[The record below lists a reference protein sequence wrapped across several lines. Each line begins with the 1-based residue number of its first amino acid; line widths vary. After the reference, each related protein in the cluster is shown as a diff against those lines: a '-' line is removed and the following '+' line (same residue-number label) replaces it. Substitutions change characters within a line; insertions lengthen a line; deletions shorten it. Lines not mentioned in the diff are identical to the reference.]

1 MKLLTLTTTEI
12 TQLLSYAAHAE
23 QAGWYYGNKAHFQ
36 KRHRKILKY
45 LNALHREQVTAEY
58 KQTGDNFI

>member
-12 TQLLSYAAHAE
+12 QQLISYAAQAE
-23 QAGWYYGNKAHFQ
+23 QDGWYYGNKAHFQ

-45 LNALHREQVTAEY
+45 LNALYQEQVTAEY

>member
-12 TQLLSYAAHAE
+12 EQLLSYAAHAE
-23 QAGWYYGNKAHFQ
+23 EAGWYYGTKAHFQ

-45 LNALHREQVTAEY
+45 LNTLYQEQVTAEY